1 LWQPSTAA
9 GERARHGGRYPSGRP
24 ASPGGRRLA
33 ATPDHARCADLLQES
48 AEPRVVPV
56 CVLVEVECLVRPWPD
71 AFPTLL
77 ADFETGALEL
87 VDLPARWLLRA
98 GQLIARYRD
107 LSLGLV
113 DASVI
118 AASEMLDEP
127 KVATLDHRHFSV
139 VRPDHVDALT
149 LLP

>member
-1 LWQPSTAA
+1 VAALDCGRGAGETRRPLPERAA
-9 GERARHGGRYPSGRP
+9 GVTGRTPARCD
-24 ASPGGRRLA
+24 
-33 ATPDHARCADLLQES
+33 PDHARCADLLQES

>member
-1 LWQPSTAA
+1 MLD
-9 GERARHGGRYPSGRP
+9 
-24 ASPGGRRLA
+24 
-33 ATPDHARCADLLQES
+33 ATDPDHGRCADLLQGS
-48 AEPRVVPV
+48 TEPRVVPV
-56 CVLVEVECLVRPWPD
+56 FVLVEVEYLVRQWPE
-71 AFPTLL
+71 AFPALL

-87 VDLPARWLLRA
+87 VDLPPRWLKRA
-98 GQLIARYRD
+98 GELVARYRD

-127 KVATLDHRHFSV
+127 KVATLDHRHFTV
-139 VRPDHVDALT
+139 VRPAHVDALT